1 MLADYVD
8 SELDVNDHTMTFI
21 RGDAKDHS
29 ALDASLAKYKWAVD
43 YLEVKHRPQS
53 PMFRILH
60 NARPVL

>member
-1 MLADYVD
+1 
-8 SELDVNDHTMTFI
+8 MTFI

-29 ALDASLAKYKWAVD
+29 ALDASLAKYEWAVD
-43 YLEVKHRPQS
+43 YLEVKHRPKS